1 MLYLLFQLGPD
12 RYALPAGQVE
22 EVLPC
27 LNLKLL
33 PQAQPGVAGAFN
45 YRGRPVPVIDLQQMA
60 FAQAAEPWLS
70 TRLILVRYPLGDDTT
85 RLLGLIAGRVTE
97 TVRLED
103 KDFEPIGVA
112 MPSARYL
119 GPVARDAQGL
129 VQRVEIAE
137 LLAPELRAV
146 LFTQAEEVVT

>member
-33 PQAQPGVAGAFN
+33 PLAQSGVAGAFN

-60 FAQAAEPWLS
+60 FARPAEPWLS
-70 TRLILVRYPLGDDTT
+70 TRLILVRYPVGEGTT
-85 RLLGLIAGRVTE
+85 RLLGVIAGRVTE
-97 TVRLED
+97 TVRLGD
-103 KDFEPIGVA
+103 KDFEPVGVA
-112 MPSARYL
+112 LPSARYL
-119 GPVARDAQGL
+119 GPVARDTQGL
-129 VQRVEIAE
+129 IQRVEVGE
-137 LLAPELRAV
+137 LLTAELRAV
-146 LFTQAEEVVT
+146 LFTQAEETLA

>member
-33 PQAQPGVAGAFN
+33 PLAQPGVAGAFN

-60 FAQAAEPWLS
+60 FARAAEPWLS
-70 TRLILVRYPLGDDTT
+70 TRLILVRYPIADGVT
-85 RLLGLIAGRVTE
+85 RLLGLIAERVTQ
-97 TVRLED
+97 TIRLEETA
-103 KDFEPIGVA
+103 FEPVGVA
-112 MPSARYL
+112 MPAARYL

-129 VQRVEIAE
+129 IQRVEVSE
-137 LLAPELRAV
+137 LLTSELRAV
-146 LFTQAEEVVT
+146 LFTQAEEAIA